1 MGFLRYFLICTFG
14 FGHLWEET
22 YCDSA
27 YNLFERPYR
36 MNFTSEL
43 KVFTPRV
50 NTAETIQKQTQCT
63 LKAIISRTRSVYEFR

>member
-1 MGFLRYFLICTFG
+1 MGFLRYFPICTFG

-27 YNLFERPYR
+27 YNLFELPYH

-43 KVFTPRV
+43 KGIHT
-50 NTAETIQKQTQCT
+50 K
-63 LKAIISRTRSVYEFR
+63 S